1 MKDVEWWRWCLK
13 EGMAGEGERL
23 AAPFFRFVKR
33 THRRTWFSDA
43 SFEAV
48 GGLCLEAGVYWTYN
62 LSEGEVKRTIRSRK
76 GGGRNRLYINV
87 LELMGMVMTA
97 YVMIVIRRDRPAK
110 EGESVVMRGDS
121 SSAVQWVINCGE
133 RRDREG

>member
-1 MKDVEWWRWCLK
+1 MLRLTKEFMEDVEWWRWCLK
-13 EGMAGEGERL
+13 EGMAGEGEKL
-23 AAPFFRFVKR
+23 AAAFFRFVKQ

-48 GGLCLEAGVYWTYN
+48 GGLCLEMGVYSRYN

-76 GGGRNRLYINV
+76 GGDRNRLSINV

-97 YVMIVIRRDRPAK
+97 YVMIVIRRDRPCLLYT
-110 EGESVVMRGDS
+110 SPSPRDLSTSRMP
-121 SSAVQWVINCGE
+121 SSA
-133 RRDREG
+133 